1 MLTVVGDSPTVLSRG
16 LNLTVT
22 AGSVGLPEP
31 EVTRVVTSVGEAPRL
46 SVEPAVYCNLGRSM
60 PGIFITSQQN
70 PVGKGR
76 FLRQTFC
83 TARAHRTNI

>member
-1 MLTVVGDSPTVLSRG
+1 MLTVVYDSPTVLSRG

-22 AGSVGLPEP
+22 AGSVGLLEP
-31 EVTRVVTSVGEAPRL
+31 GVTRVVTSVGEAPWL
-46 SVEPAVYCNLGRSM
+46 SVEPGMYCNPGRSM
-60 PGIFITSQQN
+60 PGIFATSKQN

-83 TARAHRTNI
+83 TARAHPTNI